1 MKAKFRP
8 QRRAGRPA
16 HGCYPGATGSKTIPN
31 CEDCC
36 NCCGEGRTPA
46 VEPKTRSRNE
56 ANSSFLFNKGSKWKP
71 NSVSARLRYPPDAT
85 QMQPHATLPKQNR
98 CNPAV
103 ATRFTPIPARN
114 GFSPSSPALPIR
126 LARNG
131 ADTMKLN
138 DLHEIGF
145 VRQKNAEL
153 HCPTARALDSRQS
166 LQSPSGAQAS
176 PSPSTAPHA
185 NSSNFNGNGFVCP
198 VLHPA
203 RITPPTHKSAQ
214 SRPIA
219 HNRRKPPAPGAR
231 SAPPPP
237 PCFSPQI

>member
-1 MKAKFRP
+1 MEAKFR
-8 QRRAGRPA
+8 QRSIAA
-16 HGCYPGATGSKTIPN
+16 
-31 CEDCC
+31 
-36 NCCGEGRTPA
+36 
-46 VEPKTRSRNE
+46 
-56 ANSSFLFNKGSKWKP
+56 
-71 NSVSARLRYPPDAT
+71 PPDAT

-138 DLHEIGF
+138 DVHEIGF

-166 LQSPSGAQAS
+166 LQSPSGAHAS

-185 NSSNFNGNGFVCP
+185 NSFNFNCNGFVCP

-219 HNRRKPPAPGAR
+219 HNRRKPPAPNPPPPRPPGPPPPPGASPQPLPPSPGAR